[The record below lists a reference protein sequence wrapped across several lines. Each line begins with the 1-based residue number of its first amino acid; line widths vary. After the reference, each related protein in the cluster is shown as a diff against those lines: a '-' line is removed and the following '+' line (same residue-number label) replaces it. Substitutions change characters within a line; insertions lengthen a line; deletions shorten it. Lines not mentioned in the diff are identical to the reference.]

1 MEAFTRLLHSRVQN
15 SSYFQFHPRC
25 KESQV
30 THLSYTSRLH
40 GSSTTYLK
48 ESAFGQLKFLKTAL
62 GVGDPSIIKLRQEA
76 RHVLSFEVGDG
87 RSISLPHDMWHPNGV
102 LFQKYS
108 HRVILIY
115 DAASQFEAKIE
126 TVLREKQ
133 WVWKALEF
141 CVANGGRFVCTEFE
155 LVLSP

>member
-1 MEAFTRLLHSRVQN
+1 
-15 SSYFQFHPRC
+15 
-25 KESQV
+25 
-30 THLSYTSRLH
+30 
-40 GSSTTYLK
+40 
-48 ESAFGQLKFLKTAL
+48 
-62 GVGDPSIIKLRQEA
+62 
-76 RHVLSFEVGDG
+76 
-87 RSISLPHDMWHPNGV
+87 MWHPNGV

-141 CVANGGRFVCTEFE
+141 CVANGGRFVCTELE
-155 LVLSP
+155 LVLSL